1 MTTFHEQMKNAREFE
16 GRTIRDYQS
25 WTLQDYRDF
34 MFCVEKGYLVQGGEG
49 RCTLFIINEEWEEV
63 DIYAEEFLEEHEYEI
78 EYGNMLDENTRAGEI
93 ECFSPS
99 FESAIDRFKE
109 LVAGDKY
116 DQVDLVE
123 RYNVIDGCCE
133 SSDVI
138 MEHRKEHPSYLQ

>member
-1 MTTFHEQMKNAREFE
+1 
-16 GRTIRDYQS
+16 
-25 WTLQDYRDF
+25 
-34 MFCVEKGYLVQGGEG
+34 MFLD
-49 RCTLFIINEEWEEV
+49 TS
-63 DIYAEEFLEEHEYEI
+63 AEPKKEEHEYEI
-78 EYGNMLDENTRAGEI
+78 EYGNMLDEDTYGEEST
-93 ECFSPS
+93 ECFSS
-99 FESAIDRFKE
+99 SKESAIDRFKE